1 MERHVK
7 ERLIGATI
15 LLVLVVLLVP
25 EFLSGPK
32 APPPAPPASLPAP
45 VHTYTVDL
53 NDPSRATLQEPDSDA
68 ANAPTATAASSVPTD
83 PSVATEPSA
92 PPSGSPSTPPQSQAP
107 IESAP
112 ITPTETVGPGSERS
126 PHSTS
131 LVSSP
136 EQAPVSSGSA
146 RVVTGR
152 HPGAKGAWSVQLGS
166 FASKPN
172 AEKLAKLLEG
182 KGYAVLV
189 APIGV
194 GSAARYRV
202 RIGPLAD
209 REAAVRMIGKLQS
222 QGHPATLVP
231 PG

>member
-32 APPPAPPASLPAP
+32 PPPPPPASLPVP

-53 NDPSRATLQEPDSDA
+53 NDPSSATWQEPA
-68 ANAPTATAASSVPTD
+68 
-83 PSVATEPSA
+83 SVASVAVSA
-92 PPSGSPSTPPQSQAP
+92 PAAVPVAPSTSPAETETPARSTSPAP

-112 ITPTETVGPGSERS
+112 NTPTETVTARNAVDPPVVDGSPAEAPAR
-126 PHSTS
+126 TGT
-131 LVSSP
+131 
-136 EQAPVSSGSA
+136 APVIA
-146 RVVTGR
+146 PRPR
-152 HPGAKGAWSVQLGS
+152 HTVANGAWSVQLGS

-172 AEKLAKLLEG
+172 AEKLAKLLEV
-182 KGYAVLV
+182 KGYAV
-189 APIGV
+189 AISPIGA

-202 RIGPLAD
+202 RIGQLVD
-209 REAAVRMIGKLQS
+209 REAAVRMIGRLQS
-222 QGHPATLVP
+222 QGHPATIVP